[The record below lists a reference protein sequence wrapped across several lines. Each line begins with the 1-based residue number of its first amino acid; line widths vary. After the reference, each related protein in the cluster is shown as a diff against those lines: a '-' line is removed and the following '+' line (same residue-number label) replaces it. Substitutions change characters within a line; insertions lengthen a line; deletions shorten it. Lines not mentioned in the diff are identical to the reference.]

1 MGSAAECLGA
11 SLFEPVRV
19 DIITVWAEF
28 SIPKETYLGTR
39 VVACSKPSVARHGPV
54 EFQVPTRPLEPKGR
68 LALRAKV
75 SARTGACAV
84 VILDATIGAGDRAR
98 CTRPTGPK
106 PVAFTSAIVVKR
118 TAILAL

>member
-1 MGSAAECLGA
+1 MGSVAECLGA

-19 DIITVWAEF
+19 HFTVAATISVF
-28 SIPKETYLGTR
+28 IHFCPGTR
-39 VVACSKPSVARHGPV
+39 VAACSKPSVARHGPV

-98 CTRPTGPK
+98 CTRPTAPK
-106 PVAFTSAIVVKR
+106 PCNHKALIKLLAAF
-118 TAILAL
+118 